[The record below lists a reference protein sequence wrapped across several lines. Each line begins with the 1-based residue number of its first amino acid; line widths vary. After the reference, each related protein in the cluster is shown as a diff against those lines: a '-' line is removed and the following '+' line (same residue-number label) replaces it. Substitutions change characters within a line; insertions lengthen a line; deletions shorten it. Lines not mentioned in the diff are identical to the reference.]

1 MIVFDQKEY
10 RNITLPEYQKEKPV
24 LQVELLKLQEW
35 VVSRNKRLLIVFE
48 GRDAAGKGSTIRRFI
63 ENLNPKNL
71 RVVELGIP
79 TKSESRNW
87 FRRYARHFPKPGEI
101 VFFDRS
107 WYSRALIEPT
117 MGYCT
122 KAQYKYF
129 MSRVVEWEE
138 KWIDDG
144 LILIKFYLSVTREKQ
159 VIRFRQRLESP
170 LKYWKY
176 SPNDEMVQKK
186 WEVFTRFKEQM
197 FERTSTEKS
206 PWVVINS
213 NLKMSARLNAML
225 YAIQHVDYEGKKSVV
240 PLSKKRMLFDRD
252 VELFG
257 VRFYDL
263 NFKQSK
269 LLASLKAYL
278 SGRTLEEIERALEEP
293 EDDSTSAQRSTG

>member
-1 MIVFDQKEY
+1 MILFDQKEY

-24 LQVELLKLQEW
+24 LQVELLKMQEW
-35 VVSRNKRLLIVFE
+35 VVAQNKRLLIVLE
-48 GRDAAGKGSTIRRFI
+48 GRDAAGKGSTIKRFI

-79 TKSESRNW
+79 TKAESRNW

-117 MGYCT
+117 MGYCSQ
-122 KAQYKYF
+122 AQYNYF
-129 MSRVVEWEE
+129 MSKVVPWEE
-138 KWIDDG
+138 KWIDEG
-144 LILIKFYLSVTREKQ
+144 LILIKCYLSVTREKQ

-170 LKYWKY
+170 LKYWKF
-176 SPNDEMVQKK
+176 SPNDEMMLKK

-197 FERTSTEKS
+197 FEQTSTEKS

-213 NLKMSARLNAML
+213 NLKMAGRLNAML
-225 YAIQHVDYEGKKSVV
+225 YVLQKVQYDGKKTVV
-240 PLSKKRMLFDRD
+240 PLAKNRMLYDRD
-252 VELFG
+252 VDLLG

-263 NFKQSK
+263 NFKQSRILTLVRK
-269 LLASLKAYL
+269 YL
-278 SGRTLEEIERALEEP
+278 SGTTLEDIEKAVEPPEP
-293 EDDSTSAQRSTG
+293 EDPVAANPS

>member
-35 VVSRNKRLLIVFE
+35 VVAEKKRMVIVFE
-48 GRDAAGKGSTIRRFI
+48 GRDAAGKGSTIRRFV

-87 FRRYARHFPKPGEI
+87 FRRYAKHFPEPGEI

-107 WYSRALIEPT
+107 WYTRALIEPT
-117 MGYCT
+117 MGYST

-129 MSRVVEWEE
+129 MSNVIDWEE
-138 KWIDDG
+138 RWLDQG
-144 LILIKFYLSVTREKQ
+144 VILIKFYLSIAREKQ
-159 VIRFRQRLESP
+159 VIRFRQRIESP

-197 FERTSTEKS
+197 FERTSTERS

-213 NLKMSARLNAML
+213 NLKMAARLNAML
-225 YAIQHVDYEGKKSVV
+225 YVIQAVEYAGKKAVV

-252 VELFG
+252 MELFG

-269 LLASLKAYL
+269 LLSSLKEYL
-278 SGRTLEEIERALEEP
+278 KGRTLEEIEKILQDSEE
-293 EDDSTSAQRSTG
+293 DTDQVS